1 MKDDRQ
7 DVRLLSIFHYVV
19 AGITALFS
27 CLPFIHMALGI
38 AMLSGALDGDGP
50 GESPPALFAWLLVLL
65 SAVFILCGWT
75 LSTFIFIAGRRL
87 SQFRNRLFCLVIA
100 WIECI
105 IIPFGTILGVFTIVV
120 LTRDSVME
128 LFERD
133 SRSGN
138 NNVSSPGHDS

>member
-1 MKDDRQ
+1 
-7 DVRLLSIFHYVV
+7 
-19 AGITALFS
+19 
-27 CLPFIHMALGI
+27 
-38 AMLSGALDGDGP
+38 
-50 GESPPALFAWLLVLL
+50 
-65 SAVFILCGWT
+65 
-75 LSTFIFIAGRRL
+75 
-87 SQFRNRLFCLVIA
+87 VIA